1 MNWLASVRKAF
12 AGALGAALVWA
23 QEVPNFQHLTRGD
36 VIGLVEI
43 LGTGLVGY
51 NVPNAVRAA
60 KQVLNRPP
68 LTPATAPLVQAQVSG
83 VVPEPAP
90 TSAAPEP
97 APAAVPAA

>member
-68 LTPATAPLVQAQVSG
+68 LTPAASPLVQSQVTG
-83 VVPEPAP
+83 
-90 TSAAPEP
+90 AASDP
-97 APAAVPAA
+97 APADPAAAPAA